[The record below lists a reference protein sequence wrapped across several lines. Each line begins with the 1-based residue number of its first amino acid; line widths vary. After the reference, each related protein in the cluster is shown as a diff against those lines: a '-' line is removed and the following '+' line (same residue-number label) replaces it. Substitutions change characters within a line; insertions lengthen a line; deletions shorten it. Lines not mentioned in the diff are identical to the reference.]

1 MVLQHRRVS
10 GSTPG
15 PRERQGRQGPGL
27 PRKDSDGESRRER
40 QGRGATSER
49 SIERNN
55 EVVEAKAVISV
66 PWFGYKTSCTRNNFH

>member
-15 PRERQGRQGPGL
+15 PRERQGRQGPGPGL

-40 QGRGATSER
+40 QGRRATSER
-49 SIERNN
+49 KYERNN
-55 EVVEAKAVISV
+55 EVVEAREQLF
-66 PWFGYKTSCTRNNFH
+66 FGYKTSCTSNNFM